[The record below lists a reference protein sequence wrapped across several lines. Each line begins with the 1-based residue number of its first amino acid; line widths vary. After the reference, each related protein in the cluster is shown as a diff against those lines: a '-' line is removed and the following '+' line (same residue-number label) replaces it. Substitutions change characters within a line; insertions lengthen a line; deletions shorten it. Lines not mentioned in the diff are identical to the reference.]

1 MEIAMDGV
9 EKLVIQDK
17 TYYLVGTNHISKESA
32 ELVKNVINEVRPAC
46 VCVELDQKR
55 YQKYTSPEEWAK
67 TDIIKIIKQN
77 KLVVL
82 FSNIVYG
89 VLQRKLAKEK
99 GTIQAG
105 ELIQALESAE
115 NVGAD
120 IQLIDRDI
128 QVTFKRMWRHL
139 SFTQKPKLIMTFFS
153 EFEDVETERLED
165 FLESD
170 SFDNVFIQLSK
181 KFPTIYDDMIT
192 ERDKVMVTNL
202 QKSKYDVNVV
212 VVGKAH
218 INGIK
223 EKLKEE
229 KNYDISELTSIPS
242 KKLGSKLIEFIFPL
256 TIILLLAV
264 SFFSGVQVG
273 FHQLLKWWVWNGGL
287 AAIFT
292 CFALPSPLTILT
304 SLIMAPVGALSPVLS
319 VGVFSA
325 LAEAT
330 VKKPTVRDFLTV
342 QDDFL
347 SIKTIYSNRLI
358 KIGLVFLLSNLGGA
372 IGNII
377 GGIGILNSLF

>member
-1 MEIAMDGV
+1 MDGV
-9 EKLVIQDK
+9 EKLIIQGR
-17 TYYLVGTNHISKESA
+17 TYYLVGTNHISEESA
-32 ELVKNVINEVRPAC
+32 KLVKTVIDEVRPGC
-46 VCVELDQKR
+46 VCVELDKKR
-55 YQKYTSPEEWAK
+55 YQKYTSPDEWAK
-67 TDIIKIIKQN
+67 TDIIKIIKEN

-89 VLQRKLAKEK
+89 ALQRKLAKEK
-99 GTIQAG
+99 GTTQSG
-105 ELIQALESAE
+105 ELIQAVESAE
-115 NVGAD
+115 DVGAD

-139 SFTQKPKLIMTFFS
+139 SFMQKPKLIMTFFS

-181 KFPTIYDDMIT
+181 KFPTIYNDMIT

-202 QKSKYDVNVV
+202 QNGKSDVNVV

-223 EKLKEE
+223 EKLRDGKT
-229 KNYDISELTSIPS
+229 YDISELTSIPS
-242 KKLGSKLIEFIFPL
+242 KKLSSKLIELIFPL

-358 KIGLVFLLSNLGGA
+358 KIGLVFLLANLGGA
-372 IGNII
+372 IGNVI
-377 GGIGILNSLF
+377 GGLDILRNLL